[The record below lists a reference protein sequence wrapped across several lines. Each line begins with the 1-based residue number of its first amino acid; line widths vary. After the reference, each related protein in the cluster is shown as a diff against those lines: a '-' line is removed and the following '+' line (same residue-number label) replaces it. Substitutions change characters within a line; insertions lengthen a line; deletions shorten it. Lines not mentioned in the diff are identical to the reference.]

1 MGLISRVSSRTY
13 SFFSKMALFQTQSK
27 STSRAPQTN
36 YLAEIKCGRMT
47 MNESTKMVEPQLEK
61 GLLFVKQMN
70 DTLIHLVWKERGV
83 TNSKIPED
91 DLIVFEGDCS
101 VRLIKQ
107 LPDRVFLVRWNQTN
121 TRKIYWMQHT
131 DKAKDEELIKDL
143 DLALNNTS
151 EAQKKYREKIK
162 KETGGKS
169 GAEKGGASGGLD
181 LGSLMGEAGSSEI
194 LSQLMQSGALDQ
206 NTMNSLLQQM
216 GGAGIGGGNE
226 TAAETPK
233 SSRPASTKANNGGK
247 GVDAADL
254 QQAFGMVNQKKS
266 YDLTKVLGSESL
278 VGMLSNKEVQERLN
292 KHMPKDEK
300 IKETKEELRAAVGS
314 PQYQQAVQA
323 FQEALESGQLAPV
336 LQQFNLPEN
345 AIKAAAGGDMKAFA
359 EAMEGANKKKSENDK
374 NESSTPKPKEEAEK
388 KDDKKEDEKDNKDD
402 EDEKMA
408 VD

>member
-1 MGLISRVSSRTY
+1 MG
-13 SFFSKMALFQTQSK
+13 
-27 STSRAPQTN
+27 
-36 YLAEIKCGRMT
+36 
-47 MNESTKMVEPQLEK
+47 
-61 GLLFVKQMN
+61 
-70 DTLIHLVWKERGV
+70 
-83 TNSKIPED
+83 

-107 LPDRVFLVRWNQTN
+107 LPEHRVFLVKWNQTN

-131 DKAKDEELIKDL
+131 DKSKDEELVKDL
-143 DLALNNTS
+143 DLALNKTS
-151 EAQKKYREKIK
+151 EAQKKLREKNK

-216 GGAGIGGGNE
+216 GGAGIGGADN
-226 TAAETPK
+226 AAETPK
-233 SSRPASTKANNGGK
+233 SSRPASKKGNGGK
-247 GVDAADL
+247 GSSGVDATAL
-254 QQAFGMVNQKKS
+254 QQAFGMVDQKKS

-278 VGMLSNKEVQERLN
+278 VGMLSNKDVQERLN

-374 NESSTPKPKEEAEK
+374 NES
-388 KDDKKEDEKDNKDD
+388 
-402 EDEKMA
+402 
-408 VD
+408 

>member
-83 TNSKIPED
+83 ANSKIPED

-107 LPDRVFLVRWNQTN
+107 LPDHRVFLVRWNQTN

-131 DKAKDEELIKDL
+131 DKSKDEELVKDL
-143 DLALNNTS
+143 DLALNNTA

-162 KETGGKS
+162 KESGAKS
-169 GAEKGGASGGLD
+169 GADKGGASGGLD

-336 LQQFNLPEN
+336 LQQFNLPES

-359 EAMEGANKKKSENDK
+359 EAMEGENKKSSESDSKADQNA
-374 NESSTPKPKEEAEK
+374 STPIAK
-388 KDDKKEDEKDNKDD
+388 
-402 EDEKMA
+402 
-408 VD
+408 